1 MKTIISSVGF
11 QDDGGTLL
19 ANGSLILSLPLG
31 AMFKIVSGGGQV
43 VSRSFILNL
52 DSTGKI
58 PAGVNIWASDELSST
73 PIYSATFCRNADGFG
88 PVASVNWLISG
99 TSPIDLSLLTQH

>member
-1 MKTIISSVGF
+1 MKTITSSVGF

-19 ANGSLILSLPLG
+19 ADGSLILSLPLG
-31 AMFKIVSGGGQV
+31 TMYKIIAGGGQV
-43 VSRSFILNL
+43 VSRSFVVNL
-52 DSTGKI
+52 DAAGKV
-58 PAGVNIWASDELSST
+58 PAGIQVWASDELAGT
-73 PIYSATFCRNADGFG
+73 PVYAATLCRNANGLG